1 MRRARTYEQLNKK
14 YSSPRPANYPVNQPW
29 VASVPPNYPP
39 YNPLPSNYYPVTQPQ
54 PAGLGTMGAV
64 GLGAAAGLGFGAL
77 AAHPMTAYPRYR
89 TNAFRNNKNKT
100 FQPKFELPPPCP
112 PGKTV
117 GPYDTVCTLPDCPK
131 LQTRLP
137 NGDPCKLPYLY
148 YIMAQ
153 GQWVGNR
160 FWRQMGPL

>member
-1 MRRARTYEQLNKK
+1 M
-14 YSSPRPANYPVNQPW
+14 NQPW

-77 AAHPMTAYPRYR
+77 AAHPMTADPRYR

-100 FQPKFELPPPCP
+100 FQPNFELLHLALLERLLDLTILFAPCLI
-112 PGKTV
+112 V
-117 GPYDTVCTLPDCPK
+117 
-131 LQTRLP
+131 Q
-137 NGDPCKLPYLY
+137 NCKLDYLMETLANCPTY
-148 YIMAQ
+148 TI
-153 GQWVGNR
+153 
-160 FWRQMGPL
+160 